1 MLGAVTS
8 DTHERGDGPG
18 PAIGDEVRETW
29 LETLAV
35 NAAFDRPWVDAAVA
49 WLVAAEAPA
58 LVVDVGS
65 GAGGA
70 AYAFAARLAAGDV
83 GGGAAGGDAR
93 RGAAGGD
100 AGRSAAGRDA
110 PGTGAVGGARV
121 VALDRDPRL
130 VAVARRRAAG
140 EGVARRVA
148 FGTGEIGA
156 LPLAPGTADLV
167 WASGVVH
174 HVADQQAAVDELAA
188 LVRPGGTVVLVEG
201 GLPLRCLPHE
211 VGVGRP
217 GLEARLDEAR
227 ARWFVDLRDELGGP
241 PLPYGWPEAL
251 ARAGLV
257 DVRAR
262 SFLAEAAPP
271 LDEIGREVA
280 AQHLGSALGEL
291 GDRLSAEDRD
301 TVSRLADPADP
312 AWIGHR
318 RDLVVTAVR
327 TVHAGRRPRP

>member
-8 DTHERGDGPG
+8 DTHEWGDGAG
-18 PAIGDEVRETW
+18 PAIGDQVREGW
-29 LETLAV
+29 LDTLALG
-35 NAAFDRPWVDAAVA
+35 AAFDRPWVDAAAA
-49 WLVAAEAPA
+49 WLLAGDAPA

-70 AYAFAARLAAGDV
+70 ACAFAARL
-83 GGGAAGGDAR
+83 GGDAR
-93 RGAAGGD
+93 GPGAGG
-100 AGRSAAGRDA
+100 G
-110 PGTGAVGGARV
+110 RV

-130 VAVARRRAAG
+130 VAVARRRATG
-140 EGVARRVA
+140 EGVAGRVA

-156 LPLAPGTADLV
+156 LPLAPGAADLV

-174 HVADQQAAVDELAA
+174 HVADQQAAVYELAA
-188 LVRPGGTVVLVEG
+188 LVRRGGTVALVEG

-211 VGVGRP
+211 VGTGRP

-227 ARWFVDLRDELGGP
+227 ARWFIDLRDELGGP

-271 LDEIGREVA
+271 LDEIGRRVA
-280 AQHLGSALGEL
+280 AQHLESALSEL
-291 GDRLSAEDRD
+291 GDRLSAEDRA
-301 TVSRLADPADP
+301 TVGRLADPADA

-327 TVHAGRRPRP
+327 TVHAGRRPAA